1 MATNPNYLVY
11 IQQYGSPGSA
21 KPAISITAPLPDSVQ
36 FDTESNFEPLM
47 PQGITDNKTLNSA
60 LAVMGVRL
68 AVQSL
73 TAQLWQG
80 STSGDLSI
88 ELEFHTETDPVDDV
102 RTPIVNLMKLVTPSV
117 SNSSGFLTSPG
128 PQLDFSQLY
137 QVAKDA
143 LKSGGQVVGA
153 IPAGSNSQQA
163 NSNGSY
169 TYNPTLVS
177 TGLGSGLFY
186 PTKMI
191 DSSKQSTDGTNSTT
205 PAAQQNP
212 NLGTAAYWKSQIS
225 NRISIQIGNYLLF
238 DNVVITRVSQTF
250 ASNFDAVSGLPHHVK
265 VAISFRPMFVL
276 TQEDIDSIYLN
287 NYTQKTTVGGFGF
300 APQGLFT

>member
-1 MATNPNYLVY
+1 MATNPNYLCY
-11 IQQYGSPGSA
+11 IQQYGAPGSA

-143 LKSGGQVVGA
+143 VTSGGQVVGA
-153 IPAGSNSQQA
+153 IPSGSNSQQA

-169 TYNPTLVS
+169 TYNPTLIS

-186 PTKMI
+186 PTTMI
-191 DSSKQSTDGTNSTT
+191 DSSKQSTDGKNTVSPNT
-205 PAAQQNP
+205 QQNP

-250 ASNFDAVSGLPHHVK
+250 ASNFDAITGLPHHVK

-287 NYTQKTTVGGFGF
+287 NYTQRTTAGGFGF